1 MPYTRY
7 GPFTNGGPPGIS
19 AAFLNGLE
27 SFLLTINTA
36 ATDSQI
42 SSDGAGTLMIK
53 AIQATGQ
60 TASVNGTI
68 SGTATVYQLSTGP
81 FKVSLVSLVNFNNG
95 SAVDLIFPVPYTMM
109 ALVWVGNTVGQNISF
124 YQGTST
130 QIGLRLV
137 HNPGAGATNA
147 TVIQLNDWGTV
158 IASFDRIRFQ
168 ASTSGCTAPILLAGI

>member
-27 SFLLTINTA
+27 SFLQTINAA

-42 SSDGAGTLMIK
+42 SSDGAGTLALK
-53 AIQATGQ
+53 AIQAAGT
-60 TASVNGTI
+60 TASTNGTI
-68 SGTATVYQLSTGP
+68 SGTATVYQLTTGP
-81 FKVSLVSLVNFNNG
+81 FKIALVTLVNFNT
-95 SAVDLIFPVPYTMM
+95 SSSVDLIFPVPYTSM
-109 ALVWVGNTVGQNISF
+109 ALVWVGNAVGQNITF

-130 QIGLRLV
+130 QIGLRLI

-158 IASFDRIRFQ
+158 IAGFDRIRFQ
-168 ASTSGCTAPILLAGI
+168 ASTSGCTAPLLLAGM